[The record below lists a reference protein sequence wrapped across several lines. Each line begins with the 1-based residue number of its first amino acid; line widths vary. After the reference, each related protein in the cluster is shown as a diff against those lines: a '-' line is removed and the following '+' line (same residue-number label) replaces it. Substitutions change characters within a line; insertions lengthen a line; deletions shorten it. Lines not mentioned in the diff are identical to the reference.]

1 MAEVSIDVR
10 ATPNPNALKF
20 VLDRPSTD
28 GAPRSFRSPEDAAGD
43 PLGARLMAVSG
54 VESVFMTAD
63 FISVT
68 KAGNADWEQVV
79 PAVTRAIEAGFGA

>member
-1 MAEVSIDVR
+1 
-10 ATPNPNALKF
+10 
-20 VLDRPSTD
+20 
-28 GAPRSFRSPEDAAGD
+28 
-43 PLGARLMAVSG
+43 MAVSG